1 MKALSDFLAIILF
14 FVIYTTTHNIIWA
27 TIGATVVGIF
37 QAAYTWIKFTKL
49 SFFQWVSL
57 IIVVVFG
64 GLTIWLDN
72 PVYVMLK
79 TTMVCWLTAL
89 AVGVGQMM
97 GKNGVKLLMGNEL
110 KLPENV
116 WTKLSYAWMIFFILM
131 GLINL
136 ASAYPFT
143 AEQVDVWAKYKM
155 YGYIPLSLI
164 FSIGQ
169 AFYIAR
175 FLPKPTGE

>member
-1 MKALSDFLAIILF
+1 M
-14 FVIYTTTHNIIWA
+14 
-27 TIGATVVGIF
+27 
-37 QAAYTWIKFTKL
+37 
-49 SFFQWVSL
+49 
-57 IIVVVFG
+57 VVFG

-79 TTMVCWLTAL
+79 TTVVCWLTAL

-136 ASAYPFT
+136 AIAYPFT

-175 FLPKPTGE
+175 FLPTGE

>member
-49 SFFQWVSL
+49 GFFQWVSL

-136 ASAYPFT
+136 AIAYPFT

>member
-27 TIGATVVGIF
+27 TMGATVVGIF
-37 QAAYTWIKFTKL
+37 QAAYTWIKFKKL

-79 TTMVCWLTAL
+79 TTVVCWLTAL

-136 ASAYPFT
+136 AIAYPFT

>member
-1 MKALSDFLAIILF
+1 MGQFDYCGG
-14 FVIYTTTHNIIWA
+14 VWWA
-27 TIGATVVGIF
+27 DHLVRQSCLCDAQNHGGVLVDC
-37 QAAYTWIKFTKL
+37 
-49 SFFQWVSL
+49 
-57 IIVVVFG
+57 FG
-64 GLTIWLDN
+64 GRRGADD
-72 PVYVMLK
+72 
-79 TTMVCWLTAL
+79 
-89 AVGVGQMM
+89 
-97 GKNGVKLLMGNEL
+97 GKKWRQIIDEL

-136 ASAYPFT
+136 AIAYPFT